1 MQPSIANPLAILKP
15 KLPPRLFSLQEYLQ
29 KEEKAIERHEYF
41 NGKIVKTPMAKGP
54 HNIIAANILTAIK
67 NGVKSLDKKFIVFG
81 SNQKIYL
88 PQFNFGLYPDALV
101 VAEQPLYWDDNQVL
115 LINPILI
122 VEILSK
128 STGAYD
134 RGDKFTEYKS
144 LDSFK
149 EYVLIEQN
157 RFWIETRFRE
167 ESNLWRDTFNT
178 ALNSQINIRSLGFS
192 IDMSDIYENV
202 VFEDRGKKA
211 SKKS

>member
-1 MQPSIANPLAILKP
+1 
-15 KLPPRLFSLQEYLQ
+15 
-29 KEEKAIERHEYF
+29 
-41 NGKIVKTPMAKGP
+41 MAKGP

-67 NGVKSLDKKFIVFG
+67 NGIKTQDKQYIVFG

-101 VAEQPLYWDDNQVL
+101 VAERPLYWDENQVL
-115 LINPILI
+115 LINPLLI

-157 RFWIETRFRE
+157 SFWVETRFRE
-167 ESNLWRDTFNT
+167 ESNLWRDT
-178 ALNSQINIRSLGFS
+178 LCKEISGQIMLKSLGFS
-192 IDMSDIYENV
+192 INMADVYENV
-202 VFEDRGKKA
+202 AFEEGTNKP